1 MVEEIDLSKDI
12 VDWERVLKNDER
24 FFITRILAFFATAN
38 GIINENPLVRFATD
52 IGLPEAR
59 CFYGFQM
66 MMWVKHISHQS
77 RIWFECQGKH
87 SRGDLYF
94 PHHDVNCKR
103 RGTSKSLWGCNR
115 RSNHISQGSMVL
127 KMDIQRYAI
136 YHSSCCVCS
145 GWGYIFFF
153 IFCFHLLA

>member
-12 VDWERVLKNDER
+12 VDWERILKNDER

-66 MMWVKHISHQS
+66 MM
-77 RIWFECQGKH
+77 
-87 SRGDLYF
+87 
-94 PHHDVNCKR
+94 
-103 RGTSKSLWGCNR
+103 
-115 RSNHISQGSMVL
+115 
-127 KMDIQRYAI
+127 
-136 YHSSCCVCS
+136 
-145 GWGYIFFF
+145 
-153 IFCFHLLA
+153 